1 LAGWISDPFERTTRR
16 QANEGRGESRAPRP
30 LLGEECK
37 SFAGS
42 EFFSVLTQSSLV
54 TAQIN
59 RFRDAIVPFEHGLTL
74 NP

>member
-1 LAGWISDPFERTTRR
+1 
-16 QANEGRGESRAPRP
+16 